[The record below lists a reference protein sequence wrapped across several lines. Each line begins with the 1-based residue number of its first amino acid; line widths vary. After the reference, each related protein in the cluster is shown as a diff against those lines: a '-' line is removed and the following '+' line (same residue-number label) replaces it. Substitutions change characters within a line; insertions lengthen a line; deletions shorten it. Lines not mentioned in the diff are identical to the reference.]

1 MPAAEEKRRGIKGY
15 RTMVLPGNKG
25 YMHVALVKKA
35 GPKGGHSVAGPVHK
49 YKK

>member
-15 RTMVLPGNKG
+15 RTMVLPGGKG
-25 YMHVALVKKA
+25 YVHIALTKKA
-35 GPKGGHSVAGPVHK
+35 GPRGGHSIAGKEHK